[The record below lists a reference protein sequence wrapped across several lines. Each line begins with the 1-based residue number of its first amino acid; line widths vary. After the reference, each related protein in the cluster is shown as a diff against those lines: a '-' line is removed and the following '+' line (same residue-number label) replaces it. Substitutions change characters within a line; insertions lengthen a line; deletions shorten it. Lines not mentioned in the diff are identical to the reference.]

1 MSNDVAGATFMAA
14 ATSAPELFVNV
25 IGTFITEG
33 DIGVG
38 TIVGS
43 AVFNILAV
51 AACCGI
57 GAGMT
62 IPLDW
67 WPLTRDSIAYGVTVA
82 ILICVMH
89 DERVEWYEA
98 LILVSLYAVYL
109 AVMYFDKTFQKCAKG
124 GVKQARSRSRSS
136 NCSIHTKNSNEKEPE
151 LVENRIC
158 QNMAN
163 IQLNGGLNKEQ
174 AKATSTSGAG
184 TTAISITTSTMT
196 TTLSTTHSAGGGG
209 GAVGLCSGPGAIVQM
224 APLDDAEAESH
235 VAVAAADEGRKE
247 EGYSLLSYPKD
258 KSCFA
263 QFTWLIIWPIHLL
276 FRIAI
281 PDCKKAKNNKIFP
294 LTFIMCIVWI
304 GSLSYVVAWM
314 ITIIGDT
321 LKIPDSVMGI
331 TFLAAG
337 TSVPEAVSSVI
348 VAKRGHGSMG
358 ICNSIGSNTFD
369 ILLCLGVPWL
379 IKAVFFPIQPG
390 QNYVA
395 INSAGLEYSA
405 ITLLS
410 TLFLLYLTFS
420 TNKFKLDKKVGTA
433 CLVMYLVFMVFASLI
448 ELNVFFRVNLPTCG
462 RS

>member
-1 MSNDVAGATFMAA
+1 MFSTAA
-14 ATSAPELFVNV
+14 
-25 IGTFITEG
+25 
-33 DIGVG
+33 
-38 TIVGS
+38 
-43 AVFNILAV
+43 
-51 AACCGI
+51 
-57 GAGMT
+57 
-62 IPLDW
+62 
-67 WPLTRDSIAYGVTVA
+67 
-82 ILICVMH
+82 
-89 DERVEWYEA
+89 
-98 LILVSLYAVYL
+98 
-109 AVMYFDKTFQKCAKG
+109 
-124 GVKQARSRSRSS
+124 
-136 NCSIHTKNSNEKEPE
+136 E

-235 VAVAAADEGRKE
+235 VAVAAADEDRKE

-314 ITIIGDT
+314 ITIIG
-321 LKIPDSVMGI
+321 KIHVHVLIIEKAEQLWVVKS
-331 TFLAAG
+331 
-337 TSVPEAVSSVI
+337 
-348 VAKRGHGSMG
+348 
-358 ICNSIGSNTFD
+358 C
-369 ILLCLGVPWL
+369 CL
-379 IKAVFFPIQPG
+379 
-390 QNYVA
+390 N
-395 INSAGLEYSA
+395 
-405 ITLLS
+405 
-410 TLFLLYLTFS
+410 
-420 TNKFKLDKKVGTA
+420 
-433 CLVMYLVFMVFASLI
+433 
-448 ELNVFFRVNLPTCG
+448 TCG
-462 RS
+462 LLFCKHKTTLT